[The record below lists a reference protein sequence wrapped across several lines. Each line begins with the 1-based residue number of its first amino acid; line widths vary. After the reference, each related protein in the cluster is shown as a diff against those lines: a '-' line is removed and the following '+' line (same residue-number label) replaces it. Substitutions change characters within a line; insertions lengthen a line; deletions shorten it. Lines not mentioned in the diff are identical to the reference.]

1 MSAEA
6 ESERDADYTADIQLS
21 SRAATCHVKR
31 LVKSEVISDDRSHRG
46 HNFDFQAIH
55 HLKKIGRSSKDS

>member
-1 MSAEA
+1 MQLMFD
-6 ESERDADYTADIQLS
+6 RDTADIQLS

-31 LVKSEVISDDRSHRG
+31 LVKSEVRSDDMSHRG